1 MAKLECTIYSIWEG
15 KFEKRGFIIGRE
27 EEEEE

>member
-1 MAKLECTIYSIWEG
+1 MAECTIYSIWEG